1 MIIIQKIRNYLSKNK
16 LFFITICIT
25 LIIEIF
31 ICNFGFFRTLLYGN
45 NNIVADY
52 DFTNNLITISNINCR
67 VSSINFEYDNLL
79 TDKVTYNLS
88 YIANDNSAKIDIMPK
103 VILQDEM
110 QYINFDTHT
119 NCEKIEVHILTESNL
134 NIKNIT
140 LNHPN
145 ISINILRIGFI
156 YIICN
161 FFLKI
166 NQDKLS
172 NVSYDINDKKQNK
185 SLRFNVIS
193 FSIFILIYIILQFN
207 SDFVTF
213 YIDDSQNY
221 RYQLDFSSFLID
233 KDEIDKEDSILMQTE
248 ALINGQVE
256 LMVEPSEELKN
267 MENPYDSTKR
277 DDEGVQYLYDVAY
290 YNGKYYNYFGIA
302 PILTSILPFR
312 LLTGKYT
319 HTYIFNMI
327 YIFISI
333 FSLYSLYKK
342 FINRYIE
349 KISVTNFN
357 MGFFA
362 LLMASNIL
370 TLMRGAKYDIVVSC
384 GIASILLSL
393 NIILSL
399 INSSKYKYIK
409 LILLGITSALIVLSK
424 PNLIIYYILILMFI
438 YIYINKQKLKDKII
452 DISFILV
459 PIGILAIF
467 QMIINYLRFDNIFEF
482 GAKYQLTG
490 FNMTTCMSFTFGK
503 IYAGIVEYLFKTPV
517 INPLKFPFVFINKDT
532 ALTIINEVCYEN
544 RLVGLISIPIFYVYI
559 FKKNI
564 LDKSKDKELKKF
576 IDMCIVISLLSI
588 IINSCCGGI
597 CEAYSI
603 DFKMILSLG
612 AILLLLKGIS
622 NNSTNPTYQKV
633 FVILCFATIC
643 IMLPIGLTT
652 ECDLLTNCG
661 SDITVFF
668 KSIFEFWT

>member
-1 MIIIQKIRNYLSKNK
+1 MS
-16 LFFITICIT
+16 
-25 LIIEIF
+25 
-31 ICNFGFFRTLLYGN
+31 
-45 NNIVADY
+45 
-52 DFTNNLITISNINCR
+52 
-67 VSSINFEYDNLL
+67 
-79 TDKVTYNLS
+79 
-88 YIANDNSAKIDIMPK
+88 K
-103 VILQDEM
+103 VILQDER

-290 YNGKYYNYFGIA
+290 YNEKYYNYFGIA

-357 MGFFA
+357 LGFFA

-459 PIGILAIF
+459 PIGILVIF
-467 QMIINYLRFDNIFEF
+467 QIIINYLRFDNIFEF

-588 IINSCCGGI
+588 IINSCCGRI

-622 NNSTNPTYQKV
+622 NNSTNTTYQKV